1 MAIQNYADLL
11 AVVLNEPEVEKG
23 EMSSRVICS
32 LLTLHGSRNQKKPI
46 TTTIF
51 KVSSHEPRTIREIS
65 AWKPLD
71 IVRVSGF
78 IATEDIEKKVV
89 CPHCG
94 AINRR
99 TDSVAGA
106 RSGGTFV
113 YLYPIYAQKV
123 VSTSSK
129 EDAEKY
135 LEMNLDYLNHVILIG
150 NITKPPVYFS
160 PCTHFQLAI
169 NRKYCPRGQSDI
181 RERADF
187 PWVYSYGKHAKKDYA
202 ALRQGSV
209 VMVDGVLQS
218 REYAED
224 YICSECGEGF
234 QYRGNTLE
242 ILSFYTDYISNCDMD
257 ALMAATEN
265 ADGEG

>member
-11 AVVLNEPEVEKG
+11 AVVLNTPEVVKG
-23 EMSSRVICS
+23 DISSRVNCT
-32 LLTLHGSRNQKKPI
+32 LLTLHGNRNLKKPI

-65 AWKPLD
+65 TWKPLD

-78 IATEDIEKKVV
+78 IATEDIEKKVI

-94 AINRR
+94 TVNRR
-99 TDSVAGA
+99 IDSVAGA

-113 YLYPIYAQKV
+113 YVYPIYAHKV
-123 VSTSSK
+123 YSVSSK

-135 LEMNLDYLNHVILIG
+135 LEENMDYLNHVILIG
-150 NITKPPVYFS
+150 NITKTPVYSS

-169 NRKYCPRGQSDI
+169 NRKYCPRGQADI
-181 RERADF
+181 KERADF
-187 PWVYSYGKHAKKDYA
+187 PWVYSYGKHAEKNYA
-202 ALRQGSV
+202 ALKQGSV

-242 ILSFYTDYISNCDMD
+242 VLSFYTDYISNCDLD
-257 ALMAATEN
+257 ALENIRENTE
-265 ADGEG
+265 EV